1 MANLGEVCERA
12 TDLYTID
19 HPLRLG
25 GVELGTRTTLVRLS
39 SGGLFVHA
47 PGPLGGGVKGRIES
61 LGRVEAL
68 VAPNLFHHF
77 YIAENVS
84 AWPQAELHLA
94 PGLAEKVRRLPSG
107 EVLGDTAPTLWAS
120 DLEQIVVSG
129 MPRIGEIV
137 FFHPKSKTLMIT
149 DLAFN
154 MGAEGGFLAR
164 TMLKLMGAYDRFGP
178 SRLARSFM
186 KDKAALRES
195 VGHILEW
202 DFERITLTHGD
213 IVEQD
218 GHRLLATAYEEALG
232 RT

>member
-1 MANLGEVCERA
+1 MANLGEVCERGA
-12 TDLYTID
+12 DLYTID

-25 GVELGTRTTLVRLS
+25 GVDIGTRTTLVRLS
-39 SGGLFVHA
+39 SGGLFVHS

-61 LGRVEAL
+61 IGRVEAL

-77 YIAENVS
+77 HIAENVS

-94 PGLAEKVRRLPSG
+94 PGLAEKVPRLPSG
-107 EVLGDTAPTLWAS
+107 EPLGDSPPALWAEE
-120 DLEQIVVSG
+120 LEQIMVPG
-129 MPRIGEIV
+129 IPRMGEIV
-137 FFHPKSKTLMIT
+137 FFHPKSKTLLLT

-154 MGAEGGFLAR
+154 IGAREGFLAR
-164 TMLKLMGAYDRFGP
+164 NMLKLMGAYDRFGP
-178 SRLARSFM
+178 SRLTRALM

-218 GHRLLATAYEEALG
+218 AHRLLATAYEEALG
-232 RT
+232 RA